1 MAAPAAANPNANHP
15 AAPSH
20 PTPASVR
27 PGPAPDGPD
36 TAAGQE
42 PVNRYSAPPG
52 RPADPGPGGYIC
64 PSLSGPDRPGHR
76 TRRAWPWTWNPSPS
90 ATATTATRPP
100 PTTQAITSGI
110 WWRSETGNATIR
122 PAAAPQPAAISS
134 TPLPGRTAASRARAT
149 LGPAVVITTTLSR
162 HPAGEWSN
170 TSPATAP
177 GPPPRA
183 APTPPDRP
191 PTPSDLCPALEEAR
205 GRGFPEEGGDLVAGQ
220 RGSEVP
226 ARKA

>member
-1 MAAPAAANPNANHP
+1 MAAPAPANPNANHP

-36 TAAGQE
+36 TAAGRPD
-42 PVNRYSAPPG
+42 PVNRHSAPPG
-52 RPADPGPGGYIC
+52 RPADPGPGGYSC

-76 TRRAWPWTWNPSPS
+76 TRRAWPWTWNPSRS

-100 PTTQAITSGI
+100 PTTQATTSGI

-134 TPLPGRTAASRARAT
+134 TPLPGRTAASPARAT
-149 LGPAVVITTTLSR
+149 PGPAVVTIITRNST
-162 HPAGEWSN
+162 PAGDS
-170 TSPATAP
+170 TSLSPASAP
-177 GPPPRA
+177 GPPPPA
-183 APTPPDRP
+183 APTPPDPP
-191 PTPSDLCPALEEAR
+191 PTPSDLCPDPEGSA
-205 GRGFPEEGGDLVAGQ
+205 GPGFPGAG
-220 RGSEVP
+220 R
-226 ARKA
+226 